1 MNKGRRKKAIP
12 KKELEDKEKEII
24 ELARI
29 AWNYTIKEFYY
40 PPLNEPIYVFDYT
53 RREGFYI
60 DPANRWQI
68 TMNLANTPLFSEDE
82 DYIRYFH
89 AISLHEVSHY
99 QIIPYDGIL
108 NAKLLRAAMKHV
120 SRIHAPIIVNIFS
133 DLIIDTKLF
142 KQNPDLMLWELESTY
157 KHVSSRF
164 KPQISDFSKFLFR
177 AYEKFWDVNIT
188 GDPSLG
194 EMDPL
199 VNKVKNVIMKEF
211 ENETSWE
218 QKVTKIAYHLKSL
231 INETFPLVGI
241 GPSSNKGRVKRKGDK
256 EIIVEIPED
265 VLELM
270 DDPLENKNWDKL
282 KEDNTDELQQKAE
295 EFAKNVP
302 YSEFGAPAGQAG
314 LLIDGNV
321 LSTWY
326 RGVAKDLIKI
336 KIFEEKP
343 GGQLPIYPEIW
354 RVGDPLEQLDLP
366 LTLLNSP
373 VIIPNITTRKW
384 AYKEGPGH
392 VVEKQIP
399 DLLIVLDS
407 SGSMGWNYSA
417 RTVSARGPYHTA
429 VVASFAA
436 LHHAAS
442 KGVKFSVVNFS
453 NRADTCQWTKNYRKA
468 ESTILRY
475 QGGGTVLPIKE
486 IAAQCDKAERK
497 VLVIIITDFGIYN
510 WAKAKK
516 QMINLADQGHQIV
529 GFFIGASKIP
539 KDRFKGLLDKVNFY
553 PIRNIKD
560 LIDLVIDNIKR
571 YYS

>member
-12 KKELEDKEKEII
+12 RKELKDKEKELI

-68 TMNLANTPLFSEDE
+68 TMNLANTPLFTEDKH
-82 DYIRYFH
+82 YIRYFH

-108 NAKLLRAAMKHV
+108 NAKLLRAAMKQV
-120 SRIHAPIIVNIFS
+120 SRVHAPIIVNIFS

-142 KQNPDLMLWELESTY
+142 KDHPDLMVWELESTY

-164 KPQISDFSKFLFR
+164 KGHLSDFSRFLFR
-177 AYEKFWDVNIT
+177 AYEKFWDVDIT
-188 GDPSLG
+188 GDPTLN
-194 EMDPL
+194 EMNVL
-199 VNKVKNVIMKEF
+199 VSKVKNVIMKDF

-218 QKVTKIAYHLKSL
+218 QKVAKVAYHLKSL
-231 INETFPLVGI
+231 IKETFPLLGS
-241 GPSSNKGRVKRKGDK
+241 GHPSNKGKARRKGDTD
-256 EIIVEIPED
+256 IIVEIPED
-265 VLELM
+265 ILEMM

-282 KEDNTDELQQKAE
+282 KEDNADELQQKAE
-295 EFAKNVP
+295 EFAKNIP

-314 LLIDGNV
+314 LLIDGNA

-343 GGQLPIYPEIW
+343 GGQLPIYPEVW

-384 AYKEGPGH
+384 AYKEGPGQI
-392 VVEKQIP
+392 VEKQIP

-486 IAAQCDKAERK
+486 IAALCEKAERNA
-497 VLVIIITDFGIYN
+497 LVIIITDFGIYN

-516 QMINLADQGHQIV
+516 QMITLADQGHQIV

-539 KDRFKGLLDKVNFY
+539 KDRFKGLLEKVNFY

>member
-1 MNKGRRKKAIP
+1 MNRGRRKKEVP
-12 KKELEDKEKEII
+12 SKELRQKEKEII

-53 RREGFYI
+53 RQEGFYI
-60 DPANRWQI
+60 DPVNRWQI
-68 TMNLANTPLFSEDE
+68 TMNLANTPLFTEDE
-82 DYIRYFH
+82 DYIKYYH

-99 QIIPYDGIL
+99 QIIPYDGIT
-108 NAKLLRAAMKHV
+108 NAKLLRAAMKQV
-120 SRIHAPIIVNIFS
+120 SRVHAPVIVNIFS

-142 KQNPDLMLWELESTY
+142 REHPDLMSWELENTY
-157 KHVSSRF
+157 KHVSSRLKGQF
-164 KPQISDFSKFLFR
+164 SDFSKFLFR
-177 AYEKFWDVNIT
+177 AYEKMWEMDIT
-188 GDPSLG
+188 GDPSLS
-194 EMDPL
+194 EMDNL
-199 VNKVKNVIMKEF
+199 VNKVKNVIMKDF
-211 ENETSWE
+211 EDETSWE
-218 QKVTKIAYHLKSL
+218 QKVTKVAYHLKTL
-231 INETFPLVGI
+231 IKDTFPILGI
-241 GPSSNKGRVKRKGDK
+241 GQPSDKGKTQRRTDK
-256 EIIVEIPED
+256 DIFVEIPED
-265 VLELM
+265 VLEIM
-270 DDPLENKNWDKL
+270 DNPLENKNWDKL
-282 KEDNTDELQQKAE
+282 KEDNSNELQQKAE
-295 EFAKNVP
+295 EFAKNIP

-314 LLIDGNV
+314 LLIDGNI

-343 GGQLPIYPEIW
+343 GGQLPIYPEVW
-354 RVGDPLEQLDLP
+354 RIGDPMEQLDLP

-373 VIIPNITTRKW
+373 IIIPNVTTRKW
-384 AYKEGPGH
+384 TYKEGPGL
-392 VVEKQIP
+392 VIEKQIP

-417 RTVSARGPYHTA
+417 RSVSARGPYHTA

-442 KGVKFSVVNFS
+442 KGVKFSVINFS
-453 NRADTCQWTKNYRKA
+453 NRADTCKWTTDYRKA
-468 ESTILRY
+468 EKTILRY
-475 QGGGTVLPIKE
+475 QGGGTVLPIKA
-486 IAAQCDKAERK
+486 IASQCEKAERK

-516 QMINLADQGHQIV
+516 QMIDLANNGHKIV

-539 KDRFKGLLDKVNFY
+539 QDRFKNLLDKVNFY

-571 YYS
+571 YYF